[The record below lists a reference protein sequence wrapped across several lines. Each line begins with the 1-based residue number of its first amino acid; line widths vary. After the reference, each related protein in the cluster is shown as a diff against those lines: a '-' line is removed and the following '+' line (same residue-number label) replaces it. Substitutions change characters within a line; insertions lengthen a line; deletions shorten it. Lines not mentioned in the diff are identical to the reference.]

1 MFVSA
6 ALAETIRVWWKERRE
21 LFQSE
26 DALPAFLVIWLI
38 VPVAFFSFSSS
49 KLPGYILPALPA
61 GTLLLAEYVRR
72 PLVVDVTDGNP
83 PRLGLIVLHS
93 LVATTPGIS
102 SLIMPYLVVL
112 PRLTVNRPT

>member
-38 VPVAFFSFSSS
+38 VPIAFFSFSAS

-72 PLVVDVTDGNP
+72 RVMDDDP
-83 PRLGLIVLHS
+83 PSLLLIGLHS
-93 LVATTPGIS
+93 VVAALPVVAAPM
-102 SLIMPYLVVL
+102 MP
-112 PRLTVNRPT
+112 